1 ALDDGRKERIEVDPG
16 VLQRLE
22 ESGEDS
28 TEQCGQRD
36 DQIRRRQAG
45 FGGQIHG
52 ARHPRRRAWMLED
65 DGRHERGSTMTR
77 AQMVWGAMP
86 HYSWHSSGYSPGVSK
101 RAVDRAIWPGSSIRL
116 MLAPLMNIPW
126 TTSRLVTV
134 KVTVEP
140 AGTRI
145 SLGVKLQIAAT
156 IETSYRPGATWTT
169 PGLSNG
175 TVSATF
181 VGTTR
186 PSCVGRWM
194 PAPKAVTVSAA
205 SMPTGSAMLG

>member
-1 ALDDGRKERIEVDPG
+1 ETSARQRGLERPRGDEGEEPHDEERGEHEHVQHAVDGEPVVVALDDGRKERIEVEPG

-77 AQMVWGAMP
+77 AHMVWCAMP
-86 HYSWHSSGYSPGVSK
+86 QYSWHSSGYSPGVSK

-116 MLAPLMNIPW
+116 MLAPLMNI
-126 TTSRLVTV
+126 
-134 KVTVEP
+134 
-140 AGTRI
+140 
-145 SLGVKLQIAAT
+145 
-156 IETSYRPGATWTT
+156 
-169 PGLSNG
+169 
-175 TVSATF
+175 
-181 VGTTR
+181 
-186 PSCVGRWM
+186 
-194 PAPKAVTVSAA
+194 
-205 SMPTGSAMLG
+205 